1 MDHKVIKG
9 WVFFYE
15 NKVINYKNVDVKKQK
30 IEIDCQIYK
39 RNVWKKIAEYCVKNF
54 WKSKPRI

>member
-39 RNVWKKIAEYCVKNF
+39 RNV
-54 WKSKPRI
+54 